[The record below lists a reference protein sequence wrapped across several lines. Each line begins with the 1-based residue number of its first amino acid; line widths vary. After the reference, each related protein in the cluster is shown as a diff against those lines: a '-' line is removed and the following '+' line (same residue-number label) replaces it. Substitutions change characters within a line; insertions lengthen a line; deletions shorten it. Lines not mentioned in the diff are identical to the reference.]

1 MFARRWPMDRLAVL
15 RWTGS
20 MSIGLQGRK
29 DTRMGWASAALVAA
43 TLTAGLMAGLFAAFS
58 YAVMPGLGKAS
69 DLAFVDGMQRINVAI
84 LNGWFGLCFGGAL
97 VFSVLA
103 AVLHAGAG
111 RRSVLPWIIAG
122 AALYVVGLAV
132 TFALNVPLNDRLEAA
147 GDPARIPD
155 LQAVREQFEA
165 AWVRWN
171 VVRTLAC
178 TAAFGCLAWALV
190 LHGRLSG

>member
-1 MFARRWPMDRLAVL
+1 
-15 RWTGS
+15 

>member
-1 MFARRWPMDRLAVL
+1 MSVGL
-15 RWTGS
+15 RS
-20 MSIGLQGRK
+20 RK
-29 DTRMGWASAALVAA
+29 DARMGWASAALVAA

-97 VFSVLA
+97 LFPVLA
-103 AVLHAGAG
+103 AVLHAAAA
-111 RRSVLPWIIAG
+111 RRSVLPWIVAG
-122 AALYVVGLAV
+122 AALYLLVLVV
-132 TFALNVPLNDRLEAA
+132 TFALNVPLNDRLNAA

-155 LQAVREQFEA
+155 LHAVREQFEA